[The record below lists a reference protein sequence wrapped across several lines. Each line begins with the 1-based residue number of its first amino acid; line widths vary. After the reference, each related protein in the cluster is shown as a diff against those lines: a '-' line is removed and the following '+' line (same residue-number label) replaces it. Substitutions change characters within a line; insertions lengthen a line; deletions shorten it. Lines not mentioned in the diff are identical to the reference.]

1 MMRINNERNEYDD
14 DLIMEL
20 VISISMDQSIALR
33 RMDRLKLDSLYRK
46 QARKEASKEAI
57 FSKQRQ
63 AKGMT
68 KSLPLSISVLNKN
81 FVIVFL
87 SK

>member
-1 MMRINNERNEYDD
+1 MRINNERNEYDD

-20 VISISMDQSIALR
+20 GISISMDQSIALR

-46 QARKEASKEAI
+46 EANKEAI

>member
-1 MMRINNERNEYDD
+1 MNVMNDDD

-20 VISISMDQSIALR
+20 GISISMDQSIALR

-46 QARKEASKEAI
+46 QARREAMGKKRHAR
-57 FSKQRQ
+57 QRQ

>member
-1 MMRINNERNEYDD
+1 
-14 DLIMEL
+14 MEL
-20 VISISMDQSIALR
+20 GISISMDQSIALR

-46 QARKEASKEAI
+46 EANKEAI
-57 FSKQRQ
+57 FSKQRQARQRQ

-68 KSLPLSISVLNKN
+68 KSLPLSISVINKN

>member
-1 MMRINNERNEYDD
+1 MRINNERNEYDD

-20 VISISMDQSIALR
+20 GISISMDQSIALR
-33 RMDRLKLDSLYRK
+33 RMDRLKLNSLY
-46 QARKEASKEAI
+46 RKEASKEAI

>member
-1 MMRINNERNEYDD
+1 MRINNERNEYDD

-20 VISISMDQSIALR
+20 GISISMDQSIALR

-46 QARKEASKEAI
+46 EPRKEAMGK
-57 FSKQRQ
+57 KRQ
-63 AKGMT
+63 AYEAKGMA

>member
-1 MMRINNERNEYDD
+1 MRINNERNEYDD

-20 VISISMDQSIALR
+20 GISISMDQSIALR

-46 QARKEASKEAI
+46 EARKEAGQKT
-57 FSKQRQ
+57 KQAFE

-68 KSLPLSISVLNKN
+68 KSLPASIGVLNEK
-81 FVIVFL
+81 IVFL

>member
-1 MMRINNERNEYDD
+1 
-14 DLIMEL
+14 MEL
-20 VISISMDQSIALR
+20 GISISMDQSIALR

-46 QARKEASKEAI
+46 EANKEAI

>member
-1 MMRINNERNEYDD
+1 MRINNERNEYDD

-20 VISISMDQSIALR
+20 GISISMDQSIALR
-33 RMDRLKLDSLYRK
+33 RMDRLKLNSLYRK
-46 QARKEASKEAI
+46 EANKEAI

>member
-1 MMRINNERNEYDD
+1 
-14 DLIMEL
+14 MEL
-20 VISISMDQSIALR
+20 GISISMDQSIALR

-46 QARKEASKEAI
+46 QARKEAMGK
-57 FSKQRQ
+57 KRQ
-63 AKGMT
+63 ASEAKGMT